1 MGFFVGALATYP
13 ARALTL
19 WYTVLISVGTVA
31 LSLPVCLRPGVPAL
45 DLHDALFT
53 ATSAACVTGLVV
65 RDVAEFSFAGQL
77 VLLLL
82 IQLGGIGIMTLATL
96 VVIQI
101 TGHQT
106 LRQLVLARESLGMKP
121 HEDIGRLLTRVV
133 VACLVFELAGA
144 LLLTLCRLGES
155 SPPAA
160 LWWGLFHAVSAFCNA
175 GFALA
180 PDNMAAWQGQ
190 LPVGLTVTALVV
202 LGGLGLPVLADLF
215 SERRRR
221 GALRWRDLH
230 LHSQIVLAATLVLLL
245 GGAVLIYLLERERA
259 LAGGGAMEAAMTALF
274 HSASARTAGFS
285 TLDISAFSGATLF
298 LLMGL
303 MFVGAGPGSAGGG
316 IKVTT
321 VAVLTLYGLA
331 RLRGKSE
338 TAIFRHRISKGT
350 IAAASVVV
358 IVGISLITTLLFL
371 LLTAEQVSV
380 QHGQP
385 TFLASAFEVISAF
398 STVGLSTGITDTLSD
413 NGKLLLVS
421 TMFVGRIGPLV
432 LVTLLIRRR
441 HGPAVMHPVGEVH
454 IG

>member
-160 LWWGLFHAVSAFCNA
+160 C
-175 GFALA
+175 
-180 PDNMAAWQGQ
+180 
-190 LPVGLTVTALVV
+190 
-202 LGGLGLPVLADLF
+202 
-215 SERRRR
+215 
-221 GALRWRDLH
+221 
-230 LHSQIVLAATLVLLL
+230 
-245 GGAVLIYLLERERA
+245 GGAC
-259 LAGGGAMEAAMTALF
+259 
-274 HSASARTAGFS
+274 S
-285 TLDISAFSGATLF
+285 TRSPRSV
-298 LLMGL
+298 M
-303 MFVGAGPGSAGGG
+303 PGSPWP
-316 IKVTT
+316 
-321 VAVLTLYGLA
+321 
-331 RLRGKSE
+331 
-338 TAIFRHRISKGT
+338 RIT
-350 IAAASVVV
+350 W
-358 IVGISLITTLLFL
+358 
-371 LLTAEQVSV
+371 
-380 QHGQP
+380 P
-385 TFLASAFEVISAF
+385 P
-398 STVGLSTGITDTLSD
+398 
-413 NGKLLLVS
+413 
-421 TMFVGRIGPLV
+421 GRDSS
-432 LVTLLIRRR
+432 RW
-441 HGPAVMHPVGEVH
+441 A
-454 IG
+454 